1 VAPSGQGGPGCAP
14 AGEPSYRTP
23 GQYERWHIRDCAR
36 CGRRAALAANWP
48 DGPLCRTCYQRAA
61 RTRGCCPGCDTSRL
75 LPGRRSDG
83 TPICRDCA
91 AITRDFFCDRCGYE
105 GLLLRGRL
113 CERCTL
119 AGKLT
124 AALDDGTGH
133 ISTALTPLFDAL
145 LSMAKPQAGLDWLS
159 NNPQVS
165 GLLTGLA
172 TGQIPLTHQ
181 ALAGLPNW
189 RTVAYLRDL
198 LMSCGVLPV
207 IDKQVLHF
215 DTWLHHRLA
224 GLGGQADTAILRQH
238 ALWHQLARMRRTAQH
253 RPLPPSAAKSAMAQ
267 FNNAA
272 RFCAWL
278 HDRGRNL
285 AQATQ
290 ADIDAWHAAAR
301 PYARQSL
308 HAFLTWARNTGHLPR
323 LALPPLRAAHGGTAI
338 TAQARLDLLRRAL
351 TDDQAP
357 VRTRAA
363 ACLLLMFAQP
373 VSRIVRLTIDDI
385 IRDGEQVLI
394 RLGDPP
400 APVPE
405 PFAALLLQLA
415 VSRQNTNTATNP
427 ASRWLFPG
435 RRAGQPLHA
444 DTLWTALRQFG
455 IPATAARTTA
465 LRLVLQAP
473 APVIAQALGYG
484 HLAVH
489 RHAAQAG
496 HTWARYA
503 PGDHGR

>member
-1 VAPSGQGGPGCAP
+1 VS
-14 AGEPSYRTP
+14 PSYRTP
-23 GQYERWHIRDCAR
+23 EQYQRWHIRDCAR
-36 CGRRAALAANWP
+36 CGRRAGLAANWP
-48 DGPLCRTCYQRAA
+48 DGPLCRTCFTKAA
-61 RTRGCCPGCDTSRL
+61 RTYGHCGACGTSRL
-75 LPGRRSDG
+75 LPGRRDQM
-83 TPICRDCA
+83 PICRDCA
-91 AITRDFFCDRCGYE
+91 GITRDFFCDRCRFE
-105 GLLLRGRL
+105 GLLLGGRL

-119 AGKLT
+119 TSKLT

-133 ISTALTPLFDAL
+133 LSPALTPLFDAL
-145 LSMAKPQAGLDWLS
+145 RSMGKPQAGLDWLS

-165 GLLTGLA
+165 QLLAGLA

-198 LMSCGVLPV
+198 LMSCGVLPA

-224 GLGGQADTAILRQH
+224 GLAGQPYTAILRQH
-238 ALWHQLARMRRTAQH
+238 ALWHQLARMRRKAQH
-253 RPLPPSAAKSAMAQ
+253 QPLPPSAARTAMAQ
-267 FNNAA
+267 FSNAA

-278 HDRGRNL
+278 HDRGQNL

-290 ADIDAWHAAAR
+290 ADIDAWHAEAR
-301 PYARQSL
+301 PSARQSL
-308 HAFLTWARNTGHLPR
+308 HAFLAWAKSTGNLPR
-323 LALPPLRAAHGGTAI
+323 LALPPVRTAPGGTTL

-363 ACLLLMFAQP
+363 ACLLLLFAQP

-385 IRDGEQVLI
+385 TQDRAQVLL

-400 APVPE
+400 VPVPE

-415 VSRQNTNTATNP
+415 ASRQNTNTATNP

-455 IPATAARTTA
+455 VPATAARTTA
-465 LRLVLQAP
+465 LRDLVHQAP

-484 HLAVH
+484 HPAVH

-496 HTWARYA
+496 LTWARYA
-503 PGDHGR
+503 PGDHRQ

>member
-1 VAPSGQGGPGCAP
+1 MTSAGC
-14 AGEPSYRTP
+14 TP
-23 GQYERWHIRDCAR
+23 EQYQRWHVRDCAR
-36 CGRRAALAANWP
+36 CGRRAGLAANWT
-48 DGPLCRTCYQRAA
+48 DGPICRTCYQRAA
-61 RTRGCCPGCDTSRL
+61 RTYGQCPGCGTSRL
-75 LPGRRSDG
+75 LPGRSADG
-83 TPICRDCA
+83 APICRDCA
-91 AITRDFFCDRCGYE
+91 PITRDFFCDRCGFE
-105 GLLLRGRL
+105 GLLLAGRL

-133 ISTALTPLFDAL
+133 VSKALTPLFDAVTA
-145 LSMAKPQAGLDWLS
+145 MAKPQAGLDWLS
-159 NNPQVS
+159 NNPQV
-165 GLLTGLA
+165 GQLLTGLA
-172 TGQIPLTHQ
+172 TGQIELTHQ

-189 RTVAYLRDL
+189 RAVAYLRDL
-198 LMSCGVLPV
+198 LMSCGALPA

-215 DTWLHHRLA
+215 ETWLHRRLN
-224 GLGGQADTAILRQH
+224 GLGGQPDTAILRQY

-253 RPLPPSAAKSAMAQ
+253 RPLSPSAAKSAMAQ

-272 RFCAWL
+272 RLCAWL
-278 HDRGRNL
+278 DDRDRNL
-285 AQATQ
+285 ARATQ

-323 LALPPLRAAHGGTAI
+323 LALPPLRAAAGGTAI
-338 TAQARLDLLRRAL
+338 TAQARLGLLRRAL

-363 ACLLLMFAQP
+363 ACLLLLFAQP
-373 VSRIVRLTIDDI
+373 VTRIVRLTINDI
-385 IRDGEQVLI
+385 TDQDGQLLL

-405 PFAALLLQLA
+405 PFATLLTQLA
-415 VSRQNTNTATNP
+415 ASRQNTNTATNP

-435 RRAGQPLHA
+435 RRAGQPLHP

-465 LRLVLQAP
+465 LRDLVLQAP

-489 RHAAQAG
+489 RHAARAG
-496 HTWARYA
+496 QTWARYA
-503 PGDHGR
+503 PGDHAQ